1 MLRAASSIAGAEAPA
16 VSWNQSLGADNV
28 FYNWSFGIF
37 TAAWA
42 TLLGLVVPLCYIVAA

>member
-1 MLRAASSIAGAEAPA
+1 MSI
-16 VSWNQSLGADNV
+16 QSLGADNV